1 MTAGINKLFSRNV
14 PKTLLLDARAWFVWS
29 FAGMFYMYQ
38 LILRVS
44 PGVMIDDLMLGFSV
58 EACALGLL
66 TACYLFT
73 YTVLQIPIGLGMDKF
88 GPARLIR
95 WSILVC
101 IIGAIIF
108 SISDSFYLA
117 CLGRLLIGAGSVSAY
132 LGSLKLAT
140 NWFHPERLALVIGF
154 TMLAGTVG
162 AALGQAP
169 LAGLVE
175 ILGWRNAL
183 LWVVVP
189 IGLVIAMGT
198 WYFVQDDPPE
208 GPLDP
213 TADLDTSVATLAR
226 RFRDIA
232 VDYRIWALGLYG
244 ALMYSPILV
253 FVDLWGVGYLSKAY
267 DIDSATAG
275 SIATMY
281 YIGIGVGSPVVAY
294 FSDVIRG
301 RKLPMILGALFA
313 MLCSIAT
320 IFVSGLPLWSMYILL
335 FLGGFFFSSQ
345 PLIFASVC
353 QITPHASN
361 GSAISFT
368 NMIVM
373 LLGLILQPFVGWL
386 LDWIWDGVM
395 NNGIPL
401 YTMNDYR
408 FALTSIP
415 ICLVLSLLIT
425 PLIPETF
432 PKEEH

>member
-1 MTAGINKLFSRNV
+1 MTGISQKPHSLNISKN
-14 PKTLLLDARAWFVWS
+14 LLLDIRAWFIWS

-66 TACYLFT
+66 TACYLVT
-73 YTVLQIPIGLGMDKF
+73 YTTLQIPLGLGMDKF

-95 WSILVC
+95 WSIFVC
-101 IIGAIIF
+101 ILGAVIF
-108 SISDSFYLA
+108 SISDSFYVA
-117 CLGRLLIGAGSVSAY
+117 CLGRLLIGAGSASAY

-154 TMLAGTVG
+154 TMLAGTIG

-169 LAGLVE
+169 LASLVD

-183 LWVVVP
+183 LFVVVP
-189 IGLVIAMGT
+189 IGLLIALGT

-226 RFRDIA
+226 RLRDI
-232 VDYRIWALGLYG
+232 VLDYHIWALGLYG

-253 FVDLWGVGYLSKAY
+253 FVDLWGVGFLTKAY
-267 DIDSATAG
+267 NIDSATAG
-275 SIATMY
+275 SITTMY
-281 YIGIGVGSPVVAY
+281 YIGIGIGSPVIAY

-301 RKLPMILGALFA
+301 RKMPMILGALLS
-313 MLCSIAT
+313 MLCSFAT
-320 IFVSGLPLWSMYILL
+320 IYLSGLPLWSMYVLL
-335 FLGGFFFSSQ
+335 FMGGFFFSAQ
-345 PLIFASVC
+345 PLIFSSVC

-361 GSAISFT
+361 GTAISFT

-386 LDWIWDGVM
+386 LDWIWDGVI

-401 YTMNDYR
+401 YTIYDYR

-415 ICLVLSLLIT
+415 ICLVLSLLLT

-432 PKEEH
+432 PREDN